1 MAKASEAERQRW
13 LEEISAWRQS
23 GETLSG
29 WARHRGYSR
38 DALQYWKERLAGEA
52 AGPAV
57 SPAIRLMPVIPAAA
71 SHQALELR
79 IERDGFRV
87 VLPADFDAAAL
98 SRLLDVVGSRC

>member
-38 DALQYWKERLAGEA
+38 DALQYWK
-52 AGPAV
+52 
-57 SPAIRLMPVIPAAA
+57 
-71 SHQALELR
+71 
-79 IERDGFRV
+79 
-87 VLPADFDAAAL
+87 VL
-98 SRLLDVVGSRC
+98 CQ